1 MCLAS
6 VPRIEVRPVP
16 DAPAPESAT
25 AAGSRSASGD
35 GADRP
40 LLRVQDLDVNYGGAV
55 RALRAV
61 SLSVPPG
68 AVAAVLG
75 GNGAGKSTLL
85 RAISGTLPVAGG
97 SIVAGSIEFAGR
109 RLDGADAAA
118 VVRGGVVQ
126 VPEGRRIFAALTVE
140 ENLRAGGLPLPRRS
154 RAPARERVYDLFPV
168 LRERRRQ
175 RAGLLSGG
183 EQQMLAIGR
192 ALMAEPRL
200 LLLDEPSLGLAPR
213 MMDRI
218 ADVITEINRQGTTVV
233 LVEQNAAM
241 ALAVSDIAFVL
252 EAGRLTLH
260 GPARDLAGS
269 REVRDRYLGIA
280 DGATPAASD
289 APPGPVRRPAVAAAP
304 PTAPPVASPTAP
316 PAVPPTAPAAVRPT
330 GARDHRDSAATP
342 GELVVAGLT
351 VRFGGIVALREVS
364 FTVTAGSVHA
374 LIGPNGAG
382 KSTCL
387 NVLSG
392 VYRAGAG
399 SVRYA
404 GHELTRLPPHHIA
417 RLGVSRT
424 FQNMSLSVR
433 ETVAD
438 NLLLGR
444 HRLMRG
450 GFAAAGLR
458 LPLARREDSAHREQ
472 IARVAELL
480 GIAEQLRRPVRLLP
494 YGVRKRVELARALCA
509 EPGLLLLD
517 EPVAGMNDRESA
529 AMAAAVAAV
538 REELGVSLLVVEHD
552 MAFVMGIADHV
563 TVLDFGRRIADGT
576 PAQVRR
582 DPEVL
587 RAYLGSG
594 GRPGTDSRGG
604 SEGEAAT

>member
-1 MCLAS
+1 M
-6 VPRIEVRPVP
+6 P
-16 DAPAPESAT
+16 DAPVPQSAP
-25 AAGSRSASGD
+25 AARTRPASRDA
-35 GADRP
+35 ADRP
-40 LLRVQDLDVNYGGAV
+40 LLRVGDLEVGYGGSV
-55 RALRAV
+55 RALRTV
-61 SLSVPPG
+61 SLSVPEG

-85 RAISGTLPVAGG
+85 RAISGTLSFTGG
-97 SIVAGSIEFAGR
+97 SIIAGSVEFAGR

-118 VVRGGVVQ
+118 IVRAGVVQ
-126 VPEGRRIFAALTVE
+126 VPEGRRIFAELTVE
-140 ENLRAGGLPLPRRS
+140 ENLRAGALPLPRRS
-154 RAPARERVYDLFPV
+154 RVSGRDRVYDLFPV

-175 RAGLLSGG
+175 KAGLLSGG
-183 EQQMLAIGR
+183 EQQMLAVGR

-200 LLLDEPSLGLAPR
+200 LLLDEPSLGLAPQ

-218 ADVITEINRQGTTVV
+218 AGVIAEINRQGTTVV

-241 ALAVSDIAFVL
+241 ALGVSDIAFVL
-252 EAGRLTLH
+252 EAGRLVLN
-260 GPARDLAGS
+260 GMARDLAGS
-269 REVRDRYLGIA
+269 DEVGDRYLGVA
-280 DGATPAASD
+280 GASARPAPSD
-289 APPGPVRRPAVAAAP
+289 APERPARGAAEPTARPIAAA
-304 PTAPPVASPTAP
+304 VE
-316 PAVPPTAPAAVRPT
+316 PT
-330 GARDHRDSAATP
+330 GARGGSGGTATP

-351 VRFGGIVALREVS
+351 VRFGGIVALQEVS
-364 FTVTAGSVHA
+364 FTVPAGSVHA

-392 VYRAGAG
+392 VCPPRAG

-458 LPLARREDSAHREQ
+458 LPLVRREDSAHRAQ

-480 GIAEQLRRPVRLLP
+480 GIAEHLRQPVRVLP
-494 YGVRKRVELARALCA
+494 YGVRKRVELGRALCA

-517 EPVAGMNDRESA
+517 EPVAGMTDEESA
-529 AMAAAVAAV
+529 TMAQAVADV
-538 REELGVSLLVVEHD
+538 RRELGISVLVVEHD

-563 TVLDFGRRIADGT
+563 TVLDFGRRIAGGT

-587 RAYLGSG
+587 RAYLGSHTE
-594 GRPGTDSRGG
+594 PDSRAGRDSRAG
-604 SEGEAAT
+604 PDGEAAT